1 MEIDESNFCH
11 YRKSSAGT
19 RRAGRDLLLQIPA
32 LLLRKASPRRISF
45 LVAVRLVPVPKY
57 LKAGNRK
64 ATVSCGIGTVS
75 NNSFHRTYAKFAHAC
90 ELNR

>member
-1 MEIDESNFCH
+1 MEIDEANFCH

-19 RRAGRDLLLQIPA
+19 RRADLLLQIPA
-32 LLLRKASPRRISF
+32 LLLRKASSRRISS

-57 LKAGNRK
+57 LKAGNRT

-75 NNSFHRTYAKFAHAC
+75 NKSLHRTYAKSAHAC